1 METLEVRMDY
11 DSSAQKVPAPGTYTI
26 FNALTYTQQEL
37 RVNMDGADMYAASGI
52 YPATFLRRVTLNEVA
67 AVLDCPFTKVYA
79 FTPAPV
85 PAIGKPT
92 ARELHRELGRLGF
105 ADHYLT
111 ASDALGYPVA
121 SLAALSADDAYTVR
135 SYARGQWGLSA

>member
-1 METLEVRMDY
+1 M
-11 DSSAQKVPAPGTYTI
+11 
-26 FNALTYTQQEL
+26 
-37 RVNMDGADMYAASGI
+37 
-52 YPATFLRRVTLNEVA
+52 A
-67 AVLDCPFTKVYA
+67 AVLDCPLTKVYA

-85 PAIGKPT
+85 PAPTIGKP
-92 ARELHRELGRLGF
+92 AACELHRELGRLGF
-105 ADHYLT
+105 TNHYLT